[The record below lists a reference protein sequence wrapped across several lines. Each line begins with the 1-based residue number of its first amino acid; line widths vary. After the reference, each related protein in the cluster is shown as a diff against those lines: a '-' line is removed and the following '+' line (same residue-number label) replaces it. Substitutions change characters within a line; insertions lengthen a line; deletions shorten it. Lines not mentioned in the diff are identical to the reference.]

1 MVRVDTS
8 ERVVELGVLTAA
20 GADVRV
26 WENRKRGENVFP
38 VFRKRAADS
47 SVSGEGGGKRRA
59 GDADREL
66 ENGARVPGEENA
78 RDGVGPEP
86 LRHDPGWPAG
96 RRWMWKTAVG
106 PKGTRASL
114 VRDHSPGVYGLR
126 PPLRSSYRRFNFIS
140 FSFRLPH
147 SASNNLNHP
156 GRLLIYRYY
165 R

>member
-1 MVRVDTS
+1 MHRSPHAPSRWEGAGLALARRLNRVVRVDTS

-66 ENGARVPGEENA
+66 ENGARVPGEEKTKDGA
-78 RDGVGPEP
+78 RSES
-86 LRHDPGWPAG
+86 LRHDPG
-96 RRWMWKTAVG
+96 
-106 PKGTRASL
+106 
-114 VRDHSPGVYGLR
+114 
-126 PPLRSSYRRFNFIS
+126 
-140 FSFRLPH
+140 
-147 SASNNLNHP
+147 
-156 GRLLIYRYY
+156 
-165 R
+165 